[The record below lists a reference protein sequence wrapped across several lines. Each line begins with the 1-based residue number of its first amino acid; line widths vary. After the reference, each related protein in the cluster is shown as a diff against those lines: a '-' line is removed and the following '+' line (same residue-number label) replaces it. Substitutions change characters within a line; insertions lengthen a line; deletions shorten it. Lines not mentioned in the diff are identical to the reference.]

1 MHTIAAAMEMPEL
14 IDPTSPEQCA
24 LEAGLHYVTD
34 DATGYTR
41 KLNGKGYVYFDTR
54 GNKITNQSTINRINN
69 LRIPHIWEKVWISPN
84 PKGHLQAT
92 GIDTRN
98 RKQYR
103 YHSEW
108 SSQRSCLKFSRM
120 KSVGEALPALRKQI
134 EEDLNRKQYD
144 KRKVLATVA
153 AVLDSTLIRIGNAA
167 YEKTNS
173 SYGLTTLRDKHVKE
187 SKNGMMI
194 TFAGKKGVEQ
204 EIPITDK
211 RLQKLVKKCKE
222 IPGYKLFQY
231 YQEDGSRC
239 PVDSGDVNNY
249 LREATS
255 LDITAKDF
263 RTWGGSIE
271 ALSILID
278 TPPAKDEK
286 EAKQAVTNTIKGV
299 AERLGNTVA
308 VCRKY
313 YVHPLIL
320 NSYTEGKLHDF
331 VEKWSSLN
339 RSGSRQLSTEEK
351 ILLKFL
357 EEEA

>member
-1 MHTIAAAMEMPEL
+1 MEMPEL

-24 LEAGLHYVTD
+24 LEAGLHYVSD
-34 DATGYTR
+34 DSKGYTR
-41 KLNGKGYVYFDTR
+41 ELNGKGYVYYDTR
-54 GNKITNQSTINRINN
+54 GNKITNESTIKRINS
-69 LRIPHIWEKVWISPN
+69 LRIPHIWENVWICPN
-84 PKGHLQAT
+84 AKGHLQAT
-92 GIDTRN
+92 GIDTKN

-103 YHSEW
+103 YHPEW

-120 KSVGEALPALRKQI
+120 QAVGEALPSLRKQI
-134 EEDLNRKQYD
+134 EKDLDRSTYD
-144 KRKVLATVA
+144 KQKVLATVA
-153 AVLDSTLIRIGNAA
+153 AVLDSTLIRIGNAT
-167 YEKTNS
+167 YEKTNK
-173 SYGLTTLRDKHVKE
+173 SYGLTTLRDRHVKE
-187 SKNGMMI
+187 DKNGVRI
-194 TFAGKKGVEQ
+194 TFAGKKGVEH
-204 EIPITDK
+204 EVPITDK

-231 YQEDGSRC
+231 YNEDGSRC
-239 PVDSGDVNNY
+239 PVDSGDVNDY
-249 LREATS
+249 LREATG

-286 EAKQAVTNTIKGV
+286 EAKQAITNTIKGV

-320 NSYTEGKLHDF
+320 DTYSLGKLHDF
-331 VEKWSSLN
+331 VEKHSDLS
-339 RSGSRQLSTEEK
+339 RKGSRQLSTEEK
-351 ILLKFL
+351 LFLKLL
-357 EEEA
+357 EESA